1 MDQLN
6 YSELVNKTFVVFN
19 MKKEHALLVITSQIQ
34 KPRNTLNMVQQVL
47 EYLHLFPGKTNT
59 LDNYTMFQ
67 VMYIID

>member
-1 MDQLN
+1 MPHYSAALDQLN

-47 EYLHLFPGKTNT
+47 EYLRTFVSWENK
-59 LDNYTMFQ
+59 Y
-67 VMYIID
+67 VR